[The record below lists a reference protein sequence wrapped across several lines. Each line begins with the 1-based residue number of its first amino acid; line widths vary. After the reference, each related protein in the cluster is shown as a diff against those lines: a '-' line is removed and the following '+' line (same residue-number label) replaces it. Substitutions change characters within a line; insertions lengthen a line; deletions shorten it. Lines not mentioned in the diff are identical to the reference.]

1 MMRNLKLAFLV
12 SLTFPLSLAAQQ
24 PRDSLLPPHRTSVHW
39 YHAVA
44 AFGVFG
50 AATLLDRT
58 VRDETQQHRS
68 AGKDDVAKAFRHMGQ
83 PEVYA
88 VVGFGTIA
96 AGLLAG
102 DTRITRSGERITAGL
117 LLAGTTSSLLKAVV
131 GRRRPNGGS
140 GPYEIRFFSGQ
151 YGWPSGHTTMAF
163 ALATGV
169 SDELHSTPATV
180 ALYGAATMTAW
191 SRVNDNRHWL
201 SDVLAGAVVGV
212 TSAKLMN
219 GHWRVFGI
227 TGPRFLIGPG
237 TVGVNLRF

>member
-1 MMRNLKLAFLV
+1 MMRNCKLAFLLGV
-12 SLTFPLSLAAQQ
+12 GSPFSLAAQQ
-24 PRDSLLPPHRTSVHW
+24 PHDSVAPMHRTSVHW

-44 AFGVFG
+44 AVGVFG
-50 AATLLDRT
+50 ASTLLDRT
-58 VRDETQQHRS
+58 VRDETQSHRS
-68 AGKDDVAKAFRHMGQ
+68 AGKDDIAKAFRRIGQ

-88 VVGFGTIA
+88 VVGLGTIA
-96 AGLLAG
+96 AGLIAG
-102 DTRITRSGERITAGL
+102 DSRIVRSGGRITAGL
-117 LLAGTTSSLLKAVV
+117 LVAGTTSSLLKAVV

-169 SDELHSTPATV
+169 SDELHSTPASI

-201 SDVLAGAVVGV
+201 SDVLAGAVLGV

-219 GHWRVFGI
+219 GHWRVLGI
-227 TGPRFLIGPG
+227 TGPRFLLGPG
-237 TVGVNLRF
+237 TMGVNFRF